1 MNWVNFAIG
10 FNSIFL
16 CFSDLLSDVAVF
28 EHPNIV
34 GHVQL
39 TLDDDNGQMLLGAR

>member
-1 MNWVNFAIG
+1 MGNSIG
-10 FNSIFL
+10 HKRVKSIFL
-16 CFSDLLSDVAVF
+16 CFSDLLTDVAVF